1 VTAMTFNF
9 FVNNLLTYRD
19 RRLKG
24 AWAIVKGLVSFYIV
38 CSLGA
43 VANVGVA
50 TALFERDYVWW
61 GAGLAGVLVGSVW
74 NYAATSLFTWKQ
86 KK

>member
-1 VTAMTFNF
+1 MSIHQA
-9 FVNNLLTYRD
+9 
-19 RRLKG
+19 
-24 AWAIVKGLVSFYIV
+24 KGLEFPVVIV
-38 CSLGA
+38 PDLGADQRSMQIRAAVWHRSLGA

-74 NYAATSLFTWKQ
+74 NYALSSRFVWGRF
-86 KK
+86 